1 MITVSRST
9 QRTSFLR
16 LTFLNSNLSRW
27 CTSTSR
33 TCLTSHKSSLTPARA
48 HRARFSV
55 GIRLY
60 QSVETDASK
69 TLELGFMQ
77 YVRGYQAASM
87 AQIRTLSS
95 LLPSVMELEIRSD
108 DYFSTLDDKPE
119 ELEDVRDKF

>member
-1 MITVSRST
+1 
-9 QRTSFLR
+9 
-16 LTFLNSNLSRW
+16 
-27 CTSTSR
+27 
-33 TCLTSHKSSLTPARA
+33 
-48 HRARFSV
+48 
-55 GIRLY
+55 
-60 QSVETDASK
+60 VETDASK

-108 DYFSTLDDKPE
+108 DYFSTLGDEPE